1 MTIHKVGFR
10 WMTAK
15 ADPWENGGELELW
28 RKKWA
33 RQDKELPASTF
44 LEADRRHGTGEE
56 DGCNQW
62 GWVKMTEPSGPKTTT
77 MRTQTAKYGQASGS
91 TPIWVFLH
99 CDIIIPKSNIYFGQF
114 LYISQTLCI
123 WGCPTL
129 TVVSINLCVTS
140 ESSYRIF
147 ETLQCLR
154 LAECWDPFLTLPQL
168 FNWSQYFPIRQFAI
182 GNKQPTGR
190 SWLALCHLCL
200 AIGAANQ
207 VS

>member
-1 MTIHKVGFR
+1 MISLR
-10 WMTAK
+10 
-15 ADPWENGGELELW
+15 PLNGL
-28 RKKWA
+28 
-33 RQDKELPASTF
+33 
-44 LEADRRHGTGEE
+44 
-56 DGCNQW
+56 
-62 GWVKMTEPSGPKTTT
+62 TTT
-77 MRTQTAKYGQASGS
+77 NVVNKWSWTIKFKSNRD
-91 TPIWVFLH
+91 IFWLWVCLH